1 MLYDKSVALQ
11 VLGSL
16 VKKPALFMEDKYDL
30 QDFDF
35 DDRFHKIVFSAIKN
49 LFYQGTEVISAVE
62 IDLYLSNF
70 VLRYVQLLF

>member
-35 DDRFHKIVFSAIKN
+35 DAYKTLN
-49 LFYQGTEVISAVE
+49 LSFAVS
-62 IDLYLSNF
+62 LYEARS
-70 VLRYVQLLF
+70 